1 MQHRRDPHTRSF
13 APAGAW
19 RFDASTSRLEFSVRH
34 VMVSTVEGRF
44 HEFAGVLEIDES
56 GRATGTATIAVAS
69 VDTDNRKRDASLRS
83 PDFFWAERYPTIDF
97 VADTIRQVGA
107 GQLRVGGRLTIRGV
121 TRRVELEAVVDEMT
135 RDTRGN
141 ERLTLALRA
150 DVVQRPFGLGW
161 RTLKDHGVVLG
172 EKVRVRATISAVR
185 AEAQVALAA

>member
-1 MQHRRDPHTRSF
+1 MEYRRQPHTRSF
-13 APAGAW
+13 APVGTW

-44 HEFAGVLEIDES
+44 HEFAGVVEIDES
-56 GRATGTATIAVAS
+56 GCATGSATIAVAS
-69 VDTDNRKRDASLRS
+69 VDSDNRKRDASLRS

-97 VADTIRQVGA
+97 VADMIREVGT
-107 GQLRVGGRLTIRGV
+107 GQLRIDGRLTIRGV
-121 TRRVELEAVVDEMT
+121 TRPVELEAVVGDLT
-135 RDTRGN
+135 RDTLGN

-185 AEAQVALAA
+185 ADAPVEVAA